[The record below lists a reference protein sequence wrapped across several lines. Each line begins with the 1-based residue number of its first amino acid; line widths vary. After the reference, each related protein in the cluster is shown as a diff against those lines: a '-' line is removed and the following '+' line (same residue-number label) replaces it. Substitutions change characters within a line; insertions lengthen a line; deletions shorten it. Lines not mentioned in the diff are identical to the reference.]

1 MPTPHNHRAGER
13 PALLILPLT
22 NGHLMVSQVNRTD
35 VRTLATLNRWY
46 PNFIDALALVQKGNL
61 DVMAGHGVV
70 ALHRDCDEPWHE
82 QQPRF
87 FRDPVDMGRWAKE
100 LKISR
105 LFWHSLAVDDA
116 ENGQPESQPK
126 KSTKLTI
133 SKEWTELWLTR

>member
-1 MPTPHNHRAGER
+1 MPPPHNHRAGER
-13 PALLILPLT
+13 PDLLILPLT
-22 NGHLMVSQVNRTD
+22 NGHLMVSQVKRTD

-87 FRDPVDMGRWAKE
+87 FVVPWIWA
-100 LKISR
+100 
-105 LFWHSLAVDDA
+105 A
-116 ENGQPESQPK
+116 GPK
-126 KSTKLTI
+126 S
-133 SKEWTELWLTR
+133 